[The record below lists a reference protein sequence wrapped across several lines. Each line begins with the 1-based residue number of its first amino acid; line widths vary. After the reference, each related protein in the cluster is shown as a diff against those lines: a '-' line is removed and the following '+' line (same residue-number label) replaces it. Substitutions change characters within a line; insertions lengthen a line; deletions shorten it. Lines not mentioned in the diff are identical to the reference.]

1 MLNTIK
7 STLFGERYAKI
18 KFRLAMVLFFC
29 VVFFGS
35 LPGMRKDVSHL
46 ASGLVLHSLTY
57 MGLALL
63 LFRSKVSQDFRLDD
77 VKAVLLVSLMG
88 AIDETV
94 QIFVPYR
101 TATVTDW
108 LLDTVAGLL
117 MILLLKHQYYARK
130 KGANSEA

>member
-130 KGANSEA
+130 KRRQL